1 MNGCRR
7 SFVDWW
13 GLINTTP
20 TRVRPCK
27 QHAGEGTCKFIFA
40 LSHQP
45 FLCPRVSL
53 IMNCIVLRSFWY
65 SRYGME
71 RVRGSSAHVR
81 WYVLIS
87 KLEKWPCNSYA
98 KIYSIICSKDL
109 DIMIIHYR
117 RHRTSSVIFYLQ
129 AFYFWKPISYTFIFQ
144 STKGKFY
151 LYRATLK

>member
-1 MNGCRR
+1 MVVLVRE
-7 SFVDWW
+7 VDWW

-20 TRVRPCK
+20 TRVMVCK
-27 QHAGEGTCKFIFA
+27 QHACEGTCTFIFA

-45 FLCPRVSL
+45 FLCPRAFL
-53 IMNCIVLRSFWY
+53 IMNCIVLRGRKSF
-65 SRYGME
+65 
-71 RVRGSSAHVR
+71 AHVR

-109 DIMIIHYR
+109 AIHDHSLSPTSHFLCDILF
-117 RHRTSSVIFYLQ
+117 TV
-129 AFYFWKPISYTFIFQ
+129 FYFWKPISYTFIFQ

-151 LYRATLK
+151 LYHATLK